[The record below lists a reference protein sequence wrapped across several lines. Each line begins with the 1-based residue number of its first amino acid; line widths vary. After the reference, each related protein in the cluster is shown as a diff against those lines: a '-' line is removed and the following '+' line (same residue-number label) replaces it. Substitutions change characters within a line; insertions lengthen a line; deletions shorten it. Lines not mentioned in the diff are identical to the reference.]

1 MGTERVQ
8 EIIVE
13 DTITFRVGVTEIK
26 IVSEI
31 R

>member
-1 MGTERVQ
+1 VMEMV
-8 EIIVE
+8 VE

-26 IVSEI
+26 IVSEN